1 MQKRTPSLAVK
12 TRLEYGLGSAS
23 VSLAIS
29 ARGARN
35 GCALNKVNSDA
46 ARDRYPDRLPCP
58 ALG

>member
-1 MQKRTPSLAVK
+1 MQKRTPSLAGK
-12 TRLEYGLGSAS
+12 TRMECGWGSAT

-35 GCALNKVNSDA
+35 GCALNNVNSDA
-46 ARDRYPDRLPCP
+46 ARGRYPDRPPCP